1 MSKILSLKHLI
12 HQPHF
17 PSENVGTL
25 PFQVS
30 SSDFCCTGRARVF
43 HLPLP
48 KCSCL
53 NFWLIRDMTRS
64 SRSRMPCW
72 TEVTNCTISGQ
83 EPKQE
88 EQK

>member
-12 HQPHF
+12 HQPPF

-25 PFQVS
+25 LFQGS
-30 SSDFCCTGRARVF
+30 RSDFCCTGRARVF
-43 HLPLP
+43 HLLLP

-53 NFWLIRDMTRS
+53 NFWLIRAMTRS
-64 SRSRMPCW
+64 SRSR
-72 TEVTNCTISGQ
+72 TELTNCTISGQ

-88 EQK
+88 GQK